1 MAEKAS
7 VTSSA
12 AAIAITVGEGM
23 NSEHVSATVRFFEN
37 CGPSATV
44 PQQVE
49 AISLSNFV
57 RGLLKVDSIERG
69 RLSCLVSVKP
79 PSTNI
84 YGGMHGGAVASVA
97 ERLSIACART
107 VVGRDKELFLGEL
120 SISYLSAAPLNG
132 AVHVSLDTLLESFT
146 SLKRKNQSTD
156 MVKELMQT
164 SHRLVLCSF
173 TPLVFLMSVN

>member
-120 SISYLSAAPLNG
+120 SISYLSAAPLNSELKADASVIRSG
-132 AVHVSLDTLLESFT
+132 RNLTVVGVEFRNKDSGVLAFT
-146 SLKRKNQSTD
+146 SRATFYNMPASSL
-156 MVKELMQT
+156 
-164 SHRLVLCSF
+164 
-173 TPLVFLMSVN
+173 